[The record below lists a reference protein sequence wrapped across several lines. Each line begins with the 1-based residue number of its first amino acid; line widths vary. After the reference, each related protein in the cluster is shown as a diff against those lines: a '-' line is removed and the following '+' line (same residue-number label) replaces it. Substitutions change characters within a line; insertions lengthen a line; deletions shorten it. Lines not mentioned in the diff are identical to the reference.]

1 MQPRSQQTSSLD
13 LLGVPET
20 CRAPLTPLTRSY
32 MAALGHFCFLYLLFS
47 VPELDSREQLEAL
60 QGLIERIAFDT
71 RLPSHKGGAGQKTTQ
86 SLLAE
91 LQSAAAQY

>member
-1 MQPRSQQTSSLD
+1 MTRLPHGLRAAQVSATIFNLPGVSLHHNRPSHAHTVTSPC
-13 LLGVPET
+13 VT
-20 CRAPLTPLTRSY
+20 
-32 MAALGHFCFLYLLFS
+32 
-47 VPELDSREQLEAL
+47 VQELDSREQLEAL

-71 RLPSHKGGAGQKTTQ
+71 QLPSHKGGPAQKSTQ